1 MQVWEATR
9 GESTGGDAQRT
20 RLREVGTATSGGEAE
35 RLARAD
41 AMFSS
46 VELATLRCTIED
58 EAYSYGGYN
67 RPPDIFN
74 PSTAPRY
81 LTEGPLKALSA
92 GERFGPTW
100 LWVECYL
107 RAHPDLYD
115 ETPVSVQAR
124 QYDRAHAAGP
134 MVSAAVEHLRAGRF
148 EQART
153 LLDQAQLTNPA
164 DASDYVEMRSRIERL
179 AGFVDKLGLSA
190 HERFDGVHGRR
201 AHIVVGEHT
210 FLLEPQ
216 RGQWIVHPAAAD
228 AAPITEALPVREVMP
243 RIRAHLAE
251 HPAPT
256 IPATAENVRTETNLD
271 TPRTDPPEPAALV
284 EDATTPLRI
293 LIEHT
298 AEGTLVRNTD
308 KANLQL
314 RQALHDAKFQWSRP
328 QKFWYQRRATD
339 LAVRTRR
346 VGYLRA
352 SLTRFGLPF
361 TETGA
366 ATTSDTAAL
375 ASGHADTTRP
385 TEHATPVE
393 SSEVQQGSTALASP
407 SAGSDGADPA
417 PTLSEP
423 QAPRA
428 VPVTTDQSP
437 ATQPRTEAAT
447 AVGAAVSGPL
457 NAGFRRSERL
467 PAPDVD
473 VPRSP
478 QRRIEA
484 NLAAIQTLQ
493 VLERDSREPTP
504 AERESLAKWTS
515 WGAVPQIFDKERDEF
530 RVDAESLRNLIGKE
544 GWKQANRTVL
554 NAHYTDPMIVQ
565 AMWSHL
571 QTLGLTTGHVLEPGC
586 GAGAF
591 IGRAPESVRMTG
603 VELDA
608 TTARIAQ
615 ALYPHADIRIESFA
629 ETRFLEGYFDAAIG
643 NVPFSSTRLR
653 DPVHNTGEHALH
665 NHFILKSLALVKPG
679 GVVAVVTSSFT
690 MDSQNPAARREIA
703 AKADFL
709 GAIRLPNGA
718 HRRVAGTDAL
728 TDILILRR
736 RDGEARQLNGPFE
749 LAVKAELPLTRGQ
762 GETETVLVNEYFLN
776 HPEMVL
782 GSLHAGTSM
791 YGGLA
796 VEVLGHGDL
805 EQQLGAALERIVSQA
820 LSEGISHWP
829 RDMAP
834 GERRVAASAPGDPK
848 EFPGHLRASARG
860 FEALSSDHIYEELS
874 VPTTQAE
881 ELRALLGLRDIAV
894 ALLENEAAT
903 AEDSAEIEALR
914 AQLNQ
919 RYDRYAG
926 RFGAINRCTWHPTG
940 RVDDAGEPVMS
951 VRRPPVMRLFRDD
964 PHAPVV
970 LALEDYD
977 TSTDTAVK
985 MAIMR
990 QRVVAPRSPR
1000 LGADTAEDAV
1010 AICLDT
1016 HGHIDLP
1023 VIATLLG
1030 VEDEEA
1036 RVKCRGLIYPDPAED
1051 GRFVPAPEYLSGN
1064 VRVRLERAREAAVT
1078 DPETYGDNVT
1088 ALTAV
1093 IPPDLGPAEI
1103 DARLGAV
1110 WIEAPD
1116 VQAFLNEILN
1126 DDTITVEHTKAGEW
1140 KVTGGRRGV
1149 LSTQEFGTSRVPAP
1163 KLAQA
1168 LLRQSPIRVYDPDE
1182 NGEAR
1187 IPNPTE
1193 TEAANEK
1200 AEQLNE
1206 RFSEWVWE
1214 NPVRA
1219 ARLSEEY
1226 NRRFNNL
1233 VLRNYEADGK
1243 MLSLPGLSRVYT
1255 PRPHQRAA
1263 VARMIAEPNAGLFH
1277 AVGAGKTLEMA
1288 MGVMELK
1295 RLGLVNKP
1303 AIMVPNSML
1312 DQFAREF
1319 LQAYPQARIL
1329 AAGTED
1335 LAGEKRRQFVARAA
1349 TGDWDAI
1356 ILTRGS
1362 FQRLEV
1368 SRETAHWY
1376 FDREI
1381 APRRAYLAE
1390 LMASRAK
1397 RTTIKRIENAIL
1409 KSEEKLKRKLGG
1421 PTDPGITFEQTGI
1434 DYIVV
1439 DELHDF
1445 KNLATDT
1452 QIESAAIA
1460 GSQRAQK
1467 LHMVREYLA
1476 NKHNGRAITGAT
1488 ATPLANSITE
1498 VYVVQRYLRPD
1509 LLEEAGIRNF
1519 DEWAAT
1525 FGKTKTELEMSVD
1538 GNSWNLKTRLV
1549 GFRNVPELQRMFHVA
1564 ADVKLPEDLNLPVPK
1579 LARRADGQRAPEIIS
1594 VPATDTQLEYVRDLG
1609 HRAMLVRSRTVD
1621 PARDNM
1627 LKISSDGRAAAL
1639 DLRLVKSL
1647 GLGARSVSAH
1657 EDRPM
1662 LDVAEGGAIAGYLH
1676 AKSPSP
1682 ATARYVALYSAMSR
1696 HEPDDEVGEDQFG
1709 LKLEAAADWMFDK
1722 WQAAKDQVFLGRDGQ
1737 PHPRRGG
1744 LVVAFCDLG
1753 TPGEDWNAYDEL
1765 KTRLIARGAP
1775 ADLFAY
1781 IHDAKN
1787 DKAKA
1792 ALFTKARNG
1801 SIQFLFGSTSKMG
1814 VGVNIQDRMVAMLHV
1829 DCPWRP
1835 ADIEQRDGRGIRQGN
1850 QNAEIAVARAVTEGT
1865 FDARMWAAQ
1874 SRKAAMVNQFLK
1886 GSLTAREI
1894 DDIGDAALNANEA
1907 LAIASGNP
1915 LVLEK
1920 AEVDIEV
1927 TKLDRLRRAHQ
1938 RSQSMLQIRIRDAD
1952 NAIPALES
1960 EIDAYT
1966 RAIAHRTPTKGD
1978 AFAAKIDG
1986 RYFDHRGEAGDA
1998 LAARL
2003 SKLTQDPR
2011 SVWKVFSDQGVAEIA
2026 GFVLDARTV
2035 PTGREVHV
2043 EVVFSDISSD
2053 LYVTVDKKTLER
2065 GGAGLMIRLEN
2076 AVNGLDKRLD
2086 IATSRLATERS
2097 ERERSAQ
2104 RLGKP
2109 FEHAER
2115 LDGLRER
2122 QKAINQELLGSKD
2135 SQPEAGPTG
2144 ASESPVELERIQSAA
2159 VHDFARVAGRV
2170 DGTAVDNGAGTGSI
2184 PAGRGRG
2191 R

>member
-1 MQVWEATR
+1 MWEAGR
-9 GESTGGDAQRT
+9 GESTGADAQWT
-20 RLREVGTATSGGEAE
+20 RLREVGTATSGAEAE
-35 RLARAD
+35 HLARAD
-41 AMFSS
+41 AQFSQ
-46 VELATLRCTIED
+46 VELAELRCTIED
-58 EAYSYGGYN
+58 EAYAYGGYN
-67 RPPDIFN
+67 RPPEIFN

-81 LTEGPLKALSA
+81 LTEGPLKPLST
-92 GERFGPTW
+92 GDRFGPCW

-115 ETPVSVQAR
+115 ETPVSAQAR
-124 QYDRAHAAGP
+124 QYERARAAAP
-134 MVSAAVEHLRAGRF
+134 MVSTAVEHLRAGRL

-153 LLDQAQLTNPA
+153 LLDQAQLINPA
-164 DASDYVEMRSRIERL
+164 GASDNAEMRSRIDRL
-179 AGFVDKLGLSA
+179 ARFVDKLGLSA
-190 HERFDGVHGRR
+190 HERFAGVHGQR
-201 AHIVVGEHT
+201 AHVVVDGHT
-210 FLLEPQ
+210 FLLEPK
-216 RGQWIVHPAAAD
+216 RGQWIVHPAADAD
-228 AAPITEALPVREVMP
+228 PAPITEALPVGEVMP

-251 HPAPT
+251 HPEPRVP
-256 IPATAENVRTETNLD
+256 PASEVIGTETNLA
-271 TPRTDPPEPAALV
+271 TPRTDQPEV
-284 EDATTPLRI
+284 EDATAPLPI

-298 AEGTLVRNTD
+298 TEGTLVRNTD

-314 RQALHDAKFQWSRP
+314 RRALHDAKFQWSRP

-339 LAVRTRR
+339 FATRTRR

-352 SLTRFGLPF
+352 SLTRLGLHF

-366 ATTSDTAAL
+366 STTTDTAAL
-375 ASGHADTTRP
+375 ATDHTDTTPQREQP
-385 TEHATPVE
+385 PAIE
-393 SSEVQQGSTALASP
+393 SSKDQQDSTTSISPPAASTGP
-407 SAGSDGADPA
+407 VTA
-417 PTLSEP
+417 PEPSEP
-423 QAPRA
+423 QASTA
-428 VPVTTDQSP
+428 APVDTDQSP
-437 ATQPRTEAAT
+437 ATPPRTEVAT
-447 AVGAAVSGPL
+447 VPVTTARVDATGPV
-457 NAGFRRSERL
+457 NAGFLRAERL
-467 PAPDVD
+467 PAPEVEI
-473 VPRSP
+473 PRSP

-484 NLAAIQTLQ
+484 NLAAIRTLQ
-493 VLERDSREPTP
+493 AIEHDNRTPTP
-504 AERESLAKWTS
+504 AERETLAKWTS
-515 WGAVPQIFDKERDEF
+515 WGAAAAIFDTEREEF
-530 RVDAESLRNLIGKE
+530 RDDAETLRTLIGE
-544 GWKQANRTVL
+544 TGWKQAGRTVL
-554 NAHYTDPMIVQ
+554 NAHYTDPMIVR
-565 AMWSHL
+565 AMWDHL
-571 QTLGLTTGHVLEPGC
+571 ETLGFVNGRVLEPGC

-591 IGRAPESVRMTG
+591 IGRAPESARMTG
-603 VELDA
+603 VELDS

-615 ALYPHADIRIESFA
+615 ALYPHADIRVESFA
-629 ETRFLEGYFDAAIG
+629 DTRLPEGHFDVAIG
-643 NVPFSSTRLR
+643 NVPFSSTRLH
-653 DPVHNTGEHALH
+653 DPVHNTGEHSMH
-665 NHFILKSLALVKPG
+665 DHFILKSLALTKPG
-679 GVVAVVTSSFT
+679 GVVAVVTSSST
-690 MDSQNPAARREIA
+690 LDKKNPAARREIA
-703 AKADFL
+703 THADFL
-709 GAIRLPNGA
+709 GAIRLPNGT
-718 HRRVAGTDAL
+718 HRRVAGTEVV

-736 RDGEARQLNGPFE
+736 RDGEARQLGGRFE
-749 LAVKAELPLTRGQ
+749 LATSTEVPLAREAGEAE
-762 GETETVLVNEYFLN
+762 VAVNEYFLN
-776 HPEMVL
+776 NPDMVL
-782 GSLHAGTSM
+782 GELRAGTSI
-791 YGGLA
+791 YGRLA
-796 VEVLGHGDL
+796 VEVHGRGDL
-805 EQQLGAALERIVSQA
+805 EQQLREALDRIAQQA
-820 LSEGISHWP
+820 LSEGITHQP
-829 RDMAP
+829 RELVA
-834 GERRVAASAPGDPK
+834 GERRAAAGAPGDAN
-848 EFPGHLRASARG
+848 EFPGRLRATAQG
-860 FEALSSDHIYEELS
+860 FEGLHVDGTYSELTI
-874 VPTTQAE
+874 PKTQAE
-881 ELRALLGLRDIAV
+881 ELRVLLGLRDTAV
-894 ALLENEAAT
+894 ALLENEAAN
-903 AEDSAEIEALR
+903 AEDSDEIEALR
-914 AQLNQ
+914 ARLNH
-919 RYDRYAG
+919 RYDRYTEK
-926 RFGAINRCTWHPTG
+926 FGPINRCTWHPTG

-951 VRRPPVMRLFRDD
+951 VRRPPVMRVFRDD
-964 PHAPVV
+964 PHAPIV

-977 TSTDTAVK
+977 ATTDTAVK

-990 QRVVAPRSPR
+990 QRVVAPRTPR
-1000 LGADTAEDAV
+1000 TGADTAEDAV

-1016 HGHIDLP
+1016 HGRIDLP
-1023 VIATLLG
+1023 VIAGLLG
-1030 VEDEEA
+1030 VDDDQA
-1036 RVKCRGLIYPDPAED
+1036 RAQCRGLIYPDPAED
-1051 GRFVPAPEYLSGN
+1051 GRYVPAAEYLSGN
-1064 VRVRLERAREAAVT
+1064 VRLKLDQARDAAAEN
-1078 DPETYGDNVT
+1078 PETYSDNVT
-1088 ALTAV
+1088 ALTGV
-1093 IPPDLGPAEI
+1093 IPTDLGPAEI

-1110 WIEAPD
+1110 WIDAPD
-1116 VQAFLNEILN
+1116 VQTFLNEVLN
-1126 DDTITVEHTKAGEW
+1126 DDTITVEHTKVGEW
-1140 KVTGGRRGV
+1140 KVTGGRRGI
-1149 LSTQEFGTSRVPAP
+1149 LATQEFGTARVPAP

-1168 LLRQSPIRVYDPDE
+1168 LLRQAPIRVYDPDE
-1182 NGEAR
+1182 NGEVR

-1219 ARLSEEY
+1219 ARLSAEY
-1226 NRRFNNL
+1226 NQRFNNL
-1233 VLRNYEADGK
+1233 VLRNYETDGK
-1243 MLSLPGLSRVYT
+1243 TLSLPGLSRVYT

-1263 VARMIAEPNAGLFH
+1263 VARMIAEPNVGLFH

-1312 DQFAREF
+1312 DQVAREF
-1319 LQAYPQARIL
+1319 LQAYPQACIL

-1368 SRETAHWY
+1368 SRDTAHWY

-1390 LMASRAK
+1390 LMSSSAK
-1397 RTTIKRIENAIL
+1397 RSVVKRLEDAIL
-1409 KSEEKLKRKLGG
+1409 KAEEKLKKKLGG

-1434 DYIVV
+1434 DYLVV

-1467 LHMVREYLA
+1467 LHMVVEYLRD
-1476 NKHNGRAITGAT
+1476 KHGGRAITGAT

-1498 VYVVQRYLRPD
+1498 AYVVQRYLRPD
-1509 LLEEAGIRNF
+1509 LLEDAGIRNF

-1538 GNSWNLKTRLV
+1538 GNSWSLKTRLV
-1549 GFRNVPELQRMFHVA
+1549 GFRNVIELQNMFHVA
-1564 ADVKLPEDLNLPVPK
+1564 ADVKLPEDLHLPVPK
-1579 LARRADGQRAPEIIS
+1579 LARRADGQRAPEVIS
-1594 VPATDTQLEYVRDLG
+1594 VPATDSQLEYVRELG
-1609 HRAMLVRSRTVD
+1609 ERAQQVKTRAVD
-1621 PARDNM
+1621 PTVDNM
-1627 LKISSDGRAAAL
+1627 LKISANGRAAAL

-1647 GLGARSVSAH
+1647 GLGSGSVSAH

-1662 LDVAEGGAIAGYLH
+1662 LDIAEGGAIARHLH

-1682 ATARYVALYSAMSR
+1682 AT
-1696 HEPDDEVGEDQFG
+1696 PDGEVGEDQFG

-1744 LVVAFCDLG
+1744 LVLAFCDLG

-1765 KTRLIARGAP
+1765 KAKLIARGAP

-1850 QNAEIAVARAVTEGT
+1850 QTAEIAVARAVTEGT

-1886 GSLTAREI
+1886 GSLTVREI

-1938 RSQSMLQIRIRDAD
+1938 RSQSMLRIRIRDAD
-1952 NAIPALES
+1952 DAIPVLEA

-1966 RAIAHRTPTKGD
+1966 RAIAHRKPTKGD
-1978 AFAAKIDG
+1978 AFAAKVSG
-1986 RYFDHRGEAGDA
+1986 RYFDHRGDAGDA

-2011 SVWKVFSDQGVAEIA
+2011 SVWKVFSDHGVAEIA

-2035 PTGREVHV
+2035 STGREVHV
-2043 EVVFSDISSD
+2043 EVVFSEVSTD
-2053 LYVTVDKKTLER
+2053 LYVTVDKKTLEK

-2086 IATSRLATERS
+2086 VATSRLATERS
-2097 ERERSAQ
+2097 ERERSDQ

-2109 FEHAER
+2109 FEHADR
-2115 LDGLRER
+2115 LDELRER
-2122 QKAINQELLGSKD
+2122 QKAINQELLGGKD
-2135 SQPEAGPTG
+2135 SQPDSDPATPRVSTEKPY
-2144 ASESPVELERIQSAA
+2144 LIQSAA
-2159 VHDFARVAGRV
+2159 IQDAAMMVGQMGGA
-2170 DGTAVDNGAGTGSI
+2170 GTAVGSNGTPVRAN
-2184 PAGRGRG
+2184 PGRGR
-2191 R
+2191 

>member
-1 MQVWEATR
+1 MQTWEVGR
-9 GESTGGDAQRT
+9 GESTGGDAQWT
-20 RLREVGTATSGGEAE
+20 RLREVGTATSAAEAL

-41 AMFSS
+41 AMFSP

-58 EAYSYGGYN
+58 EAYAYGGYN
-67 RPPDIFN
+67 RPPEIFN

-100 LWVECYL
+100 LWVECHL
-107 RAHPDLYD
+107 RARPDLYD
-115 ETPVSVQAR
+115 ETPASVQTR
-124 QYDRAHAAGP
+124 QYERKHATGP
-134 MVSAAVEHLRAGRF
+134 MVTTAGEHLRAGRF

-153 LLDQAQLTNPA
+153 LLDQAQLINPA
-164 DASDYVEMRSRIERL
+164 DATDYVEMRTRIERL

-190 HERFDGVHGRR
+190 HERFDGVHGQR
-201 AHIVVGEHT
+201 AHVVVGEHT
-210 FLLEPQ
+210 FLLEPK
-216 RGQWIVHPAAAD
+216 RGQWIVHPAAD
-228 AAPITEALPVREVMP
+228 AAPITEALPVHEVMP

-251 HPAPT
+251 RHVPDHPA
-256 IPATAENVRTETNLD
+256 AAEIVGAETNLAS
-271 TPRTDPPEPAALV
+271 PRTDQPEPAPLD
-284 EDATTPLRI
+284 EDATAPAPI

-298 AEGTLVRNTD
+298 TEGTLVRNTD

-339 LAVRTRR
+339 FAARTRR
-346 VGYLRA
+346 VEYLRA
-352 SLTRFGLPF
+352 ALTKLGLPF

-366 ATTSDTAAL
+366 ATTTDPAAL
-375 ASGHADTTRP
+375 APAHADTTP
-385 TEHATPVE
+385 QTNHATPIE
-393 SSEVQQGSTALASP
+393 YSEVQQDSTVLTSP
-407 SAGSDGADPA
+407 PAAPNVPNPA
-417 PTLSEP
+417 PAPSEP
-423 QAPRA
+423 QAPTA
-428 VPVTTDQSP
+428 APVTTGQSP
-437 ATQPRTEAAT
+437 TTPPRTEVVSTAT
-447 AVGAAVSGPL
+447 ANATDRA
-457 NAGFRRSERL
+457 NAGFRRAERL
-467 PAPDVD
+467 PAPQVE

-478 QRRIEA
+478 KRRTEA
-484 NLAAIQTLQ
+484 NLIAIQTVQ
-493 VLERDSREPTP
+493 ALERDNRAPTP
-504 AERESLAKWTS
+504 AEREALARWTS
-515 WGAVPQIFDKERDEF
+515 WGAVPQIFDDDRDEF
-530 RVDAESLRNLIGKE
+530 RADAEALRNLVGE
-544 GWKQANRTVL
+544 NGWKQANRTVL

-565 AMWSHL
+565 AMWHHL
-571 QTLGLTTGHVLEPGC
+571 GTLGLTTGRVLEPGC

-591 IGRAPESVRMTG
+591 IGRAPETVRMTG
-603 VELDA
+603 IELDS

-615 ALYPHADIRIESFA
+615 ALYPHADIRVESFA
-629 ETRFLEGYFDAAIG
+629 DTRFLEGHFDAAIG
-643 NVPFSSTRLR
+643 NVPFSSTKLR
-653 DPVHNTGEHALH
+653 DPVHNTGEHAMH
-665 NHFILKSLALVKPG
+665 NHFILKSLALTKPG
-679 GVVAVVTSSFT
+679 GVVAMLTSSFT
-690 MDSQNPAARREIA
+690 MDNKNPAARREIA
-703 AKADFL
+703 AHADFL

-718 HRRVAGTDAL
+718 HRRVAGTDVV

-736 RDGEARQLNGPFE
+736 RDGDARQLRGPFE
-749 LAVKAELPLTRGQ
+749 LAVSAELPLAGGH
-762 GETETVLVNEYFLN
+762 GETETVTVNEYFLN
-776 HPEMVL
+776 NPEMVL
-782 GSLHAGTSM
+782 GELRAGTSV

-796 VEVLGHGDL
+796 VEVVARGDL
-805 EQQLGAALERIVSQA
+805 EQQLGAALERVVGNA

-829 RDMAP
+829 REMAA
-834 GERRVAASAPGDPK
+834 GERRVAAAPAGDAA
-848 EFPGHLRASARG
+848 EFPGHLRALDRG
-860 FEALSSDHIYEELS
+860 FEALSSDRIYEPLP
-874 VPTTQAE
+874 VPATRAE
-881 ELRALLGLRDIAV
+881 ELRALLGLRDTAV
-894 ALLENEAAT
+894 SLLESEAAT
-903 AEDSAEIEALR
+903 AEDSDDIEALR
-914 AQLNQ
+914 TQLNQ
-919 RYDRYAG
+919 RYDHYVARYG
-926 RFGAINRCTWHPTG
+926 PINRCSWHPTG

-970 LALEDYD
+970 MALEDYD
-977 TSTDTAVK
+977 TTTDTAVK

-1016 HGHIDLP
+1016 HGRIDLAM
-1023 VIATLLG
+1023 IAGLLG
-1030 VEDEEA
+1030 VEDDQA
-1036 RVKCRGLIYPDPAED
+1036 RVQCRGLIYPDPAED

-1064 VRVRLERAREAAVT
+1064 VRLKLDQAREAAAESP
-1078 DPETYGDNVT
+1078 DTYSDNVT
-1088 ALTAV
+1088 ALIEV

-1126 DDTITVEHTKAGEW
+1126 DDTISVEHTKAGEW
-1140 KVTGGRRGV
+1140 KVSGGRRGV
-1149 LSTQEFGTSRVPAP
+1149 LATQEFGTSRVPAP

-1168 LLRQSPIRVYDPDE
+1168 LLRQAPIRVYDPDE
-1182 NGEAR
+1182 NGESR

-1193 TEAANEK
+1193 TEAANDK

-1233 VLRNYEADGK
+1233 VLRNYEAEGK

-1263 VARMIAEPNAGLFH
+1263 VARMIAEPNVGLFH

-1295 RLGLVNKP
+1295 RLALVNKP

-1381 APRRAYLAE
+1381 EPRRAYLAE
-1390 LMASRAK
+1390 LMSSGAK
-1397 RTTIKRIENAIL
+1397 RSVIKRIEDAIL

-1476 NKHNGRAITGAT
+1476 DKYNGRAITGAT

-1498 VYVVQRYLRPD
+1498 AYVVQRYLRPD

-1564 ADVKLPEDLNLPVPK
+1564 ADVKLPTDLNLPVPK
-1579 LARRADGQRAPEIIS
+1579 LARRSDGQRAPEIIS
-1594 VPATDTQLEYVRDLG
+1594 VPATDTQLEYVRELG
-1609 HRAMLVRSRTVD
+1609 HRAMLVRSRAVD
-1621 PARDNM
+1621 PRRDNM

-1639 DLRLVKSL
+1639 DLRLVKAL
-1647 GLGARSVSAH
+1647 GLGSTTTDYEAERH
-1657 EDRPM
+1657 RRDRPV
-1662 LDVAEGGAIAGYLH
+1662 LDGMEGVA
-1676 AKSPSP
+1676 
-1682 ATARYVALYSAMSR
+1682 VASV
-1696 HEPDDEVGEDQFG
+1696 EVGPDSIGEDQFG
-1709 LKLEAAADWMFDK
+1709 LKLEAAADWMFER
-1722 WQAAKDQVFLGRDGQ
+1722 WQAAKDQVYLGRDGQ
-1737 PHPRRGG
+1737 PHSRRGG
-1744 LVVAFCDLG
+1744 LVIAFCDLG

-1765 KTRLIARGAP
+1765 KTKLIARGAP
-1775 ADLFAY
+1775 PELFAY

-1787 DKAKA
+1787 DKGKA

-1801 SIQFLFGSTSKMG
+1801 SVQFLFGSTSKMG

-1850 QNAEIAVARAVTEGT
+1850 QNEEIAVGRVVTEGT

-1874 SRKAAMVNQFLK
+1874 SRKAAMVNQFMK

-1907 LAIASGNP
+1907 LAIASDNP

-1920 AEVDIEV
+1920 AEIDIEV
-1927 TKLDRLRRAHQ
+1927 TKLERLRRAHQ
-1938 RSQSMLQIRIRDAD
+1938 RSQSMLHIRIRDAD
-1952 NAIPALES
+1952 NAIPGLEA

-1966 RAIAHRTPTKGD
+1966 QAIAHRTPTKGD
-1978 AFAAKIDG
+1978 AFAAKVNG
-1986 RYFDHRGEAGDA
+1986 RFFDHRGDAGDA

-2003 SKLTQDPR
+2003 SKLIQDPR
-2011 SVWKVFSDQGVAEIA
+2011 AVWKEFSDQGVAEIA
-2026 GFVLDARTV
+2026 GFTLDARNV
-2035 PTGREVHV
+2035 PTGRDAHV
-2043 EVVFSDISSD
+2043 AVVFSDISAD
-2053 LYVTVDKKTLER
+2053 LYVTFDGKTLEK
-2065 GGAGLMIRLEN
+2065 GGAGLMLRLEN

-2086 IATSRLATERS
+2086 VATGRLATERT
-2097 ERERSAQ
+2097 ERERSEQ
-2104 RLGKP
+2104 RLGRP
-2109 FEHAER
+2109 FEHTDR
-2115 LDGLRER
+2115 LDALQKRQRE
-2122 QKAINQELLGSKD
+2122 INQELLGGKEP
-2135 SQPEAGPTG
+2135 QPEAAPTG
-2144 ASESPVELERIQSAA
+2144 VQIPADEAEFIQSAA
-2159 VHDFARVAGRV
+2159 MHDAAGMV
-2170 DGTAVDNGAGTGSI
+2170 GQFGGAAIVNGAGGISI
-2184 PAGRGRG
+2184 LTNRGRG
-2191 R
+2191 L

>member
-1 MQVWEATR
+1 MQTWEAHR
-9 GESTGGDAQRT
+9 HESNDGAAQWIRT
-20 RLREVGTATSGGEAE
+20 RHVGTATSTDEAE

-41 AMFSS
+41 AMFTPI
-46 VELATLRCTIED
+46 ELATMRCTLED
-58 EAYSYGGYN
+58 EAYAYGGYN
-67 RPPDIFN
+67 RPQEIFN
-74 PSTAPRY
+74 PGTAPRY
-81 LTEGPLKALSA
+81 LTEGPLKPLST
-92 GERFGPTW
+92 GDRFGPTW

-107 RAHPDLYD
+107 RTYPDLYD
-115 ETPVSVQAR
+115 ETPASVQAR
-124 QYDRAHAAGP
+124 QQERTDTTAP
-134 MVSAAVEHLRAGRF
+134 MVSTAAEHLRAGRF
-148 EQART
+148 AQAHA
-153 LLDQAQLTNPA
+153 LLDQAQLINPFDGSTYA
-164 DASDYVEMRSRIERL
+164 GMHSRIDRL
-179 AGFVDKLGLSA
+179 AGIVDELGLSEPQ
-190 HERFDGVHGRR
+190 ERFGGVVGRR
-201 AHIVVGEHT
+201 AQVTVGERT
-210 FLLEPQ
+210 FFLEPK
-216 RGQWIVHPAAAD
+216 RGSAGWVVRPD
-228 AAPITEALPVREVMP
+228 TDEESEPIAEPLPTREVMP
-243 RIRAHLAE
+243 RIRAYLAE
-251 HPAPT
+251 RSTPQAPVSSERGAEASLVAPQGDQRGPAPQ
-256 IPATAENVRTETNLD
+256 AQD
-271 TPRTDPPEPAALV
+271 PAA
-284 EDATTPLRI
+284 PLPIR
-293 LIEHT
+293 IEHT
-298 AEGTLVRNTD
+298 ADGTLVHDTD
-308 KANLQL
+308 KENLQL

-339 LAVRTRR
+339 FAVRTRR

-352 SLTRFGLPF
+352 SLTRLGLPF

-366 ATTSDTAAL
+366 DTAP
-375 ASGHADTTRP
+375 AS
-385 TEHATPVE
+385 ATPSVGPVE
-393 SSEVQQGSTALASP
+393 ATPQTEQPLALGESAEVQQDSTP
-407 SAGSDGADPA
+407 PA
-417 PTLSEP
+417 PTTEAVLHEP
-423 QAPRA
+423 GTGSTSAMVEPE
-428 VPVTTDQSP
+428 VPAAKSP
-437 ATQPRTEAAT
+437 APAQPEVAT
-447 AVGAAVSGPL
+447 APVAVARASAPTPAS
-457 NAGFRRSERL
+457 AGFRRAERL
-467 PAPDVD
+467 PAPQVE
-473 VPRSP
+473 VPRTA

-484 NLAAIQTLQ
+484 NLAAIQTMQL
-493 VLERDSREPTP
+493 LERDNRAPTP
-504 AERESLAKWTS
+504 AERETLAKWTS
-515 WGAVPQIFDKERDEF
+515 WGAAAQIFDDEREEF
-530 RVDAESLRNLIGKE
+530 RADAESLRNLIGE
-544 GWKQANRTVL
+544 DGWKQANRTVL

-565 AMWSHL
+565 AMWGV
-571 QTLGLTTGHVLEPGC
+571 LGSLGFIEGRVLEPGC

-591 IGRAPESVRMTG
+591 IGHAPELARVTG
-603 VELDA
+603 VELDS

-615 ALYPHADIRIESFA
+615 ALYPHADIRVESFA
-629 ETRFLEGYFDAAIG
+629 DTRLAEGHFDAAIG
-643 NVPFSSTRLR
+643 NVPFSSARLH
-653 DPVHNTGEHALH
+653 DPVHNTGEHTMH
-665 NHFILKSLALVKPG
+665 NHFILKSLALTKPG

-690 MDSQNPAARREIA
+690 MDNKNPAARREIA
-703 AKADFL
+703 AHADFL
-709 GAIRLPNGA
+709 GAVRLPNGT
-718 HRRVAGTDAL
+718 HRKVAGTDVL

-736 RDGEARQLNGPFE
+736 RDGEPRQIGGPFE
-749 LAVKAELPLTRGQ
+749 LATSTELPLARET
-762 GETETVLVNEYFLN
+762 GEAAVLVNEYFLN
-776 HPEMVL
+776 NPQMVL
-782 GSLHAGTSM
+782 GELRAGTSI

-796 VEVLGHGDL
+796 VEVLGRGDL
-805 EQQLGAALERIVSQA
+805 AQQLHDTLYRIVEQA
-820 LSEGISHWP
+820 RSEGLAHRP
-829 RDMAP
+829 RALAA
-834 GERRVAASAPGDPK
+834 GERRAAAGAPGDAN
-848 EFPGHLRASARG
+848 EFPGHLRATASG
-860 FEALSSDHIYEELS
+860 FEALHNDGAYSSLT
-874 VPTTQAE
+874 VPATQAE
-881 ELRALLGLRDIAV
+881 ELRALLGLRDTAV
-894 ALLENEAAT
+894 SLLENEAAN
-903 AEDSAEIEALR
+903 AEDSDEIEALR

-919 RYDRYAG
+919 RYDRYTA
-926 RFGAINRCTWHPTG
+926 RFGAINRCSWHPTG

-977 TSTDTAVK
+977 TTTDTAVK

-1023 VIATLLG
+1023 VIASLLG
-1030 VEDEEA
+1030 VDDDEA
-1036 RVKCRGLIYPDPAED
+1036 RIQCRGLIYPDPAED
-1051 GRFVPAPEYLSGN
+1051 GRFLPAPEYLSGN
-1064 VRVRLERAREAAVT
+1064 VRLKLDRAREAAAS
-1078 DPETYGDNVT
+1078 DPETYSDNVT
-1088 ALTAV
+1088 ALTGV

-1140 KVTGGRRGV
+1140 KVTGGRRGI

-1168 LLRQSPIRVYDPDE
+1168 LLRQAPIRVYDPDE

-1193 TEAANEK
+1193 TEAANDK

-1243 MLSLPGLSRVYT
+1243 MLSLPGLSRVFT

-1263 VARMIAEPNAGLFH
+1263 VARMIAEPNVGLFH

-1381 APRRAYLAE
+1381 EPRREYLSE
-1390 LMASRAK
+1390 LMASGAK
-1397 RTTIKRIENAIL
+1397 RTTVKRIEDAIL
-1409 KSEEKLKRKLGG
+1409 KSEEKLKKKLGG

-1476 NKHNGRAITGAT
+1476 DKYNGRAITGAT

-1498 VYVVQRYLRPD
+1498 AYVVQRYLRPD

-1579 LARRADGQRAPEIIS
+1579 LARRADGQRAPEVLS

-1609 HRAMLVRSRTVD
+1609 HRAMLVRSRAVD
-1621 PARDNM
+1621 PTRDNM

-1647 GLGARSVSAH
+1647 GLGSAATDYEADPH
-1657 EDRPM
+1657 RRDNPV
-1662 LDVAEGGAIAGYLH
+1662 LDGMEGVA
-1676 AKSPSP
+1676 
-1682 ATARYVALYSAMSR
+1682 VASL
-1696 HEPDDEVGEDQFG
+1696 EVDPDQIGEDQFG
-1709 LKLEAAADWMFDK
+1709 LKLEAAADWMFQK
-1722 WQAAKDQVFLGRDGQ
+1722 WHAAKDQVYLGKDGQ

-1744 LVVAFCDLG
+1744 LVLAFCDLG

-1765 KTRLIARGAP
+1765 KTKLIARGAP
-1775 ADLFAY
+1775 ADVFAY

-1787 DKAKA
+1787 DKGKA
-1792 ALFTKARNG
+1792 ALFNKARNG
-1801 SIQFLFGSTSKMG
+1801 TVQFLFGSTSKMG

-1850 QNAEIAVARAVTEGT
+1850 QNEEIAVGRVVTEGT

-1874 SRKAAMVNQFLK
+1874 ARKAAMVNQFMK

-1920 AEVDIEV
+1920 AEIDIEV
-1927 TKLDRLRRAHQ
+1927 TKLERLRRAHQ
-1938 RSQSMLQIRIRDAD
+1938 RSQSMLQIRIRDAND
-1952 NAIPALES
+1952 AIPKLEV
-1960 EIDAYT
+1960 EIDAYN
-1966 RAIAHRTPTKGD
+1966 RAIEHRKPTKGD
-1978 AFAAKIDG
+1978 AFAAKVSG
-1986 RYFDHRGEAGDA
+1986 RYLDNRGDAGDV

-2003 SKLTQDPR
+2003 LKLIEDPR
-2011 SVWKVFSDQGVAEIA
+2011 AVWKEFEDHRVAEIA
-2026 GFVLDARTV
+2026 GFSLDARNV
-2035 PTGREVHV
+2035 PTGREALVS
-2043 EVVFSDISSD
+2043 VVFSDVSTD
-2053 LYVTVDKKTLER
+2053 LYVTFDRKTLEK
-2065 GGAGLMIRLEN
+2065 GGMGVMLRLEN
-2076 AVNGLDKRLD
+2076 AINGLDKRLE
-2086 IATSRLATERS
+2086 IALGRLDTERT
-2097 ERERSAQ
+2097 ERERSEQ

-2109 FEHAER
+2109 FEHTER
-2115 LDGLRER
+2115 LEVLRGR
-2122 QKAINQELLGSKD
+2122 QKEINQELLGSKETPPENAPTG
-2135 SQPEAGPTG
+2135 PEAPTDE
-2144 ASESPVELERIQSAA
+2144 AEFIRSAA
-2159 VHDFARVAGRV
+2159 MHDAMAMVHQMGGA
-2170 DGTAVDNGAGTGSI
+2170 AVVNGPSGISI
-2184 PAGRGRG
+2184 VRKPGRGL
-2191 R
+2191 

>member
-1 MQVWEATR
+1 
-9 GESTGGDAQRT
+9 
-20 RLREVGTATSGGEAE
+20 
-35 RLARAD
+35 
-41 AMFSS
+41 MFSP

-58 EAYSYGGYN
+58 EAYTYGGYN
-67 RPPDIFN
+67 RPPEIFN

-115 ETPVSVQAR
+115 ETPASVQAR
-124 QYDRAHAAGP
+124 QYERAHATGP
-134 MVSAAVEHLRAGRF
+134 MVNAAGEHLRAGRF

-153 LLDQAQLTNPA
+153 LLDQAQLVNPA
-164 DASDYVEMRSRIERL
+164 DATDYVEMRSRIERL

-190 HERFDGVHGRR
+190 HERFDGVHGQR
-201 AHIVVGEHT
+201 ARVVVGEQT
-210 FLLEPQ
+210 FLLEPR
-216 RGQWIVHPAAAD
+216 RGQWIVHPGADAD
-228 AAPITEALPVREVMP
+228 AASITEALPVREVMP

-251 HPAPT
+251 RPEPGASAAVE
-256 IPATAENVRTETNLD
+256 IVGTETHLA

-284 EDATTPLRI
+284 EDATTPLPI

-339 LAVRTRR
+339 FAVRTRR

-352 SLTRFGLPF
+352 SLTRLGLPF

-366 ATTSDTAAL
+366 ATTSGTAAL
-375 ASGHADTTRP
+375 ASAHADTTP
-385 TEHATPVE
+385 QTEHAIPIE
-393 SSEVQQGSTALASP
+393 SSEAQQDSTALASP
-407 SAGSDGADPA
+407 PAASNGPNPA
-417 PTLSEP
+417 PTPSES
-423 QAPRA
+423 QAPTA
-428 VPVTTDQSP
+428 VPVNTDQPP
-437 ATQPRTEAAT
+437 ATPSRTEAAT
-447 AVGAAVSGPL
+447 APVTTERANATGPV
-457 NAGFRRSERL
+457 NAGFRRAEWL
-467 PAPDVD
+467 PAPEVEI
-473 VPRSP
+473 PRSP

-484 NLAAIQTLQ
+484 NLAAIQTIQ
-493 VLERDSREPTP
+493 VLERDNRTPTP
-504 AERESLAKWTS
+504 AERETLAKWTS
-515 WGAVPQIFDKERDEF
+515 WGAAAAIFDAEREEF
-530 RVDAESLRNLIGKE
+530 RVDAESLRTLIGE
-544 GWKQANRTVL
+544 TGWKQANRTVL
-554 NAHYTDPMIVQ
+554 NAHYTDPMIVR
-565 AMWSHL
+565 AMWDHL
-571 QTLGLTTGHVLEPGC
+571 QSLGFVDGRVLEPGC

-591 IGRAPESVRMTG
+591 IGRAPESARVTG
-603 VELDA
+603 VELDS

-615 ALYPHADIRIESFA
+615 ALYPHADIRVESFA
-629 ETRFLEGYFDAAIG
+629 DTRLPEGHFDAAIG
-643 NVPFSSTRLR
+643 NVPFSSTRLH
-653 DPVHNTGEHALH
+653 DPVHNTGEHSMH
-665 NHFILKSLALVKPG
+665 DHFILKSLALTKPG

-690 MDSQNPAARREIA
+690 LDKKNPSARREIA
-703 AKADFL
+703 AHADFL
-709 GAIRLPNGA
+709 GAVRLPNGT
-718 HRRVAGTDAL
+718 HRRVAGTDVV

-736 RDGEARQLNGPFE
+736 RDGAARRLGGPYE
-749 LAVKAELPLTRGQ
+749 LATSTEVPLAKDAGEAE
-762 GETETVLVNEYFLN
+762 VVVNEYFLN
-776 HPEMVL
+776 NPDMVL
-782 GSLHAGTSM
+782 GELRAGTSI

-796 VEVLGHGDL
+796 VVVHGRGDL
-805 EQQLGAALERIVSQA
+805 EQQLREALDRIARQA
-820 LSEGISHWP
+820 LDEGIAHQP
-829 RDMAP
+829 RELVA
-834 GERRVAASAPGDPK
+834 GERRAAASAPGDAN
-848 EFPGHLRASARG
+848 EFPGHLRATTQG
-860 FEALSSDHIYEELS
+860 FEALHVDGTYSELTI
-874 VPTTQAE
+874 PKTQAE
-881 ELRALLGLRDIAV
+881 ELRALLGLRDTAV
-894 ALLENEAAT
+894 ALLENEAAN
-903 AEDSAEIEALR
+903 AEDSDEIEALR
-914 AQLNQ
+914 TRLNR
-919 RYDRYAG
+919 RYDHYTE
-926 RFGAINRCTWHPTG
+926 RFGPINRCTWHPTG

-951 VRRPPVMRLFRDD
+951 VRRPPVMRVFRDD
-964 PHAPVV
+964 PHAPIV

-977 TSTDTAVK
+977 ATTDAAVK

-990 QRVVAPRSPR
+990 QRVVAPRTPR
-1000 LGADTAEDAV
+1000 TGADTAEDAV

-1016 HGHIDLP
+1016 HGRIDLP
-1023 VIATLLG
+1023 VIAGLLG
-1030 VEDEEA
+1030 SDDA
-1036 RVKCRGLIYPDPAED
+1036 QALAQCRGLIYPDPADD
-1051 GRFVPAPEYLSGN
+1051 GRFVPAAEYLSGN
-1064 VRVRLERAREAAVT
+1064 VRLKLDQARDAAAT
-1078 DPETYGDNVT
+1078 NPETYSDNVT
-1088 ALTAV
+1088 ALTGV
-1093 IPPDLGPAEI
+1093 IPVDLGPAEI

-1110 WIEAPD
+1110 WIDAPD
-1116 VQAFLNEILN
+1116 VQAFLNEVLN

-1149 LSTQEFGTSRVPAP
+1149 LATQEFGTARVPAP

-1168 LLRQSPIRVYDPDE
+1168 LLRQAPVRVFDPDE

-1233 VLRNYEADGK
+1233 VLRNYETDGK

-1263 VARMIAEPNAGLFH
+1263 VARMIAEPNVGLFH

-1368 SRETAHWY
+1368 ARDTAHWY

-1381 APRRAYLAE
+1381 QPRREYLAE
-1390 LMASRAK
+1390 LMAGGAK
-1397 RTTIKRIENAIL
+1397 RTTVKRIEDAIL
-1409 KSEEKLKRKLGG
+1409 KSEEKLKKKVGG

-1434 DYIVV
+1434 DYLVV

-1467 LHMVREYLA
+1467 LHMVVEYLRD
-1476 NKHNGRAITGAT
+1476 KHGGRAITGAT

-1498 VYVVQRYLRPD
+1498 AYVVQRYLRPD
-1509 LLEEAGIRNF
+1509 LLEDAGIRNF

-1525 FGKTKTELEMSVD
+1525 FGRTRTELEMSVD
-1538 GNSWNLKTRLV
+1538 GNSWSLKTRLV
-1549 GFRNVPELQRMFHVA
+1549 GFRNVVELQRMFHVA
-1564 ADVKLPEDLNLPVPK
+1564 ADVKLPEDLKLPVPK
-1579 LARRADGQRAPEIIS
+1579 LARRADGERAPEVIS
-1594 VPATDTQLEYVRDLG
+1594 VPATDTQLEYVRELG
-1609 HRAMLVRSRTVD
+1609 ERAQKVKSRAVD
-1621 PARDNM
+1621 PTTDNM

-1639 DLRLVKSL
+1639 DLRLVRSL
-1647 GLGARSVSAH
+1647 GLGSRSVSAH

-1662 LDVAEGGAIAGYLH
+1662 LDIAAGGSIARHLH

-1696 HEPDDEVGEDQFG
+1696 DQPDEEVGEDQFG

-1744 LVVAFCDLG
+1744 LVLAFCDLG

-1765 KTRLIARGAP
+1765 KTKLIVRGAP
-1775 ADLFAY
+1775 AELFAY

-1787 DKAKA
+1787 DKGKA

-1927 TKLDRLRRAHQ
+1927 TKLERLRRAHQ
-1938 RSQSMLQIRIRDAD
+1938 RSQSMLHIRMRDAD
-1952 NAIPALES
+1952 NAIPSLEA

-1966 RAIAHRTPTKGD
+1966 HAIAHRTPTKGD
-1978 AFAAKIDG
+1978 AFAAKVNG
-1986 RYFDHRGEAGDA
+1986 RFFDHRGEAGDA

-2011 SVWKVFSDQGVAEIA
+2011 SVWKEFSDQGVAEIA
-2026 GFVLDARTV
+2026 GFTLDARNV
-2035 PTGREVHV
+2035 PTGRDAHV
-2043 EVVFSDISSD
+2043 AVVFSDVSAD
-2053 LYVTVDKKTLER
+2053 LYVTFDGKTLEK
-2065 GGAGLMIRLEN
+2065 GGAGVMLRLEN

-2086 IATSRLATERS
+2086 IATSRLATERT
-2097 ERERSAQ
+2097 ERERSEQ

-2109 FEHAER
+2109 FEHSER
-2115 LDGLRER
+2115 LDALRER
-2122 QKAINQELLGSKD
+2122 QKAINQELLRGD
-2135 SQPEAGPTG
+2135 EVQPEAPSSGPKVSTDE
-2144 ASESPVELERIQSAA
+2144 AEFIQSAA
-2159 VHDFARVAGRV
+2159 KNEAAAMVHQFGGA
-2170 DGTAVDNGAGTGSI
+2170 AVVNGANGISI
-2184 PAGRGRG
+2184 LTNQGRPR
-2191 R
+2191 

>member
-1 MQVWEATR
+1 M
-9 GESTGGDAQRT
+9 
-20 RLREVGTATSGGEAE
+20 
-35 RLARAD
+35 ARAD
-41 AMFSS
+41 AMFTP
-46 VELATLRCTIED
+46 VELATLRCKVED

-67 RPPDIFN
+67 RPLEIFN
-74 PSTAPRY
+74 PGTAPRY
-81 LTEGPLKALSA
+81 LTEGPLKSLSV

-100 LWVECYL
+100 LLVESYL

-115 ETPVSVQAR
+115 ETPSSVEAR
-124 QYDRAHAAGP
+124 QAHR
-134 MVSAAVEHLRAGRF
+134 SAAAKSLTTEAAEHFRAGRL
-148 EQART
+148 ARARE
-153 LLDQAQLTNPA
+153 LVDQAELANPYETGTY
-164 DASDYVEMRSRIERL
+164 DGIRSRIDRL
-179 AGFVDKLGLSA
+179 AGIVDELGLSRPQ
-190 HERFDGVHGRR
+190 ERFDGLPGGKQAQVS
-201 AHIVVGEHT
+201 VGDHS
-210 FLLEPQ
+210 FSLEP
-216 RGQWIVHPAAAD
+216 RGGGRWVVYPKTGGAEDQSTLAEPM
-228 AAPITEALPVREVMP
+228 PTSEVMP
-243 RIRAHLAE
+243 RIRAYLASL
-251 HPAPT
+251 PDPQNPT
-256 IPATAENVRTETNLD
+256 
-271 TPRTDPPEPAALV
+271 PAAHAPSA
-284 EDATTPLRI
+284 ATTAAAQRDPGNPTTPGDAPAEPLPI
-293 LIEHT
+293 VIEHT
-298 AEGTLVRNTD
+298 AEDTLVRNTD
-308 KANLQL
+308 KNNLQL
-314 RQALHDAKFQWSRP
+314 RQALHDAKFNWSRP
-328 QKFWYQRRATD
+328 QRFWYQRRATD
-339 LAVRTRR
+339 FAVRTRR

-352 SLTRFGLPF
+352 SLTRLGLPF
-361 TETGA
+361 TETNPA
-366 ATTSDTAAL
+366 REESTTLTAAGVAEAAAPESAHEQQTTAETQHDSTAESAAAAEVSPT
-375 ASGHADTTRP
+375 ASGTPTPPLSSPDVTGNTTTATPTSQTESPADRPAGTAEVRVPERP
-385 TEHATPVE
+385 T
-393 SSEVQQGSTALASP
+393 
-407 SAGSDGADPA
+407 A
-417 PTLSEP
+417 P
-423 QAPRA
+423 Q
-428 VPVTTDQSP
+428 
-437 ATQPRTEAAT
+437 
-447 AVGAAVSGPL
+447 
-457 NAGFRRSERL
+457 
-467 PAPDVD
+467 VD
-473 VPRSP
+473 VPRST

-484 NLAAIQTLQ
+484 NLAAARTLQ
-493 VLERDSREPTP
+493 LVEAESRPPTA
-504 AERESLAKWTS
+504 AEREVLAKWTS
-515 WGAVPQIFDKERDEF
+515 WGAAPQIFDAEREEF
-530 RVDAESLRNLIGKE
+530 RSDAESLRALIGEE

-554 NAHYTDPMIVQ
+554 NAHYTDPMIVR
-565 AMWSHL
+565 AMWDHL
-571 QTLGLTTGHVLEPGC
+571 RALGFTGGQVLEPGC

-591 IGRAPESVRMTG
+591 IGHAPEAASMTG
-603 VELDA
+603 IELDS

-615 ALYPHADIRIESFA
+615 VLYPHASIRVESFA
-629 ETRFLEGYFDAAIG
+629 DTRLPEGHFDAAIG
-643 NVPFSSTRLR
+643 NVPFSSARLH
-653 DPVHNTGEHALH
+653 DPVHNAGEHTMH
-665 NHFILKSLALVKPG
+665 NHFILKSLALTKPG

-690 MDSQNPAARREIA
+690 MDNKNPAARREIA
-703 AKADFL
+703 AQADFL
-709 GAIRLPNGA
+709 GAIRLPNGT
-718 HRRVAGTDAL
+718 HRRVAGTDVL

-736 RDGEARQLNGPFE
+736 RDGEARRLGGPFE
-749 LAVKAELPLTRGQ
+749 LAVTAELPLTRGQ
-762 GETETVLVNEYFLN
+762 GETESVLVNEYFLN
-776 HPEMVL
+776 NPEMVL
-782 GSLHAGTSM
+782 GELRAGTSV
-791 YGGLA
+791 YGGLS
-796 VEVLGHGDL
+796 VEVLDRGDL
-805 EQQLGAALERIVSQA
+805 EQHLRAALARIAERA
-820 LSEGISHWP
+820 LSEGIAHQP
-829 RDMAP
+829 RELAS
-834 GERRVAASAPGDPK
+834 GERRAAAAAPGDPN
-848 EFPGHLRASARG
+848 EFPGHLRTTASG
-860 FEALSSDHIYEELS
+860 FEVLHTDGTYSELK
-874 VPTTQAE
+874 VPSTQAD
-881 ELRALLGLRDIAV
+881 ELRALLDLRDTAV
-894 ALLENEAAT
+894 ALLENEAAS
-903 AEDSAEIEALR
+903 AEDSDEIEALR
-914 AQLNQ
+914 TRLNQ
-919 RYDRYAG
+919 RYDRYVE
-926 RFGAINRCTWHPTG
+926 RYGAINRCSWHPTG

-951 VRRPPVMRLFRDD
+951 VRRPPVMRVFRDD

-977 TSTDTAVK
+977 ATTDSAVK

-1016 HGHIDLP
+1016 HGKIDLP
-1023 VIATLLG
+1023 VIAGLLG
-1030 VEDEEA
+1030 VDDDEA
-1036 RVKCRGLIYPDPAED
+1036 RVQCRGLIYPDPAD
-1051 GRFVPAPEYLSGN
+1051 NGRYVPAAEYLSGN
-1064 VRVRLERAREAAVT
+1064 VRVKLDQAREAAAAN
-1078 DPETYGDNVT
+1078 PETYSDNVT

-1140 KVTGGRRGV
+1140 KVTGGRRGI

-1168 LLRQSPIRVYDPDE
+1168 LLRQAPIRVYDPDE
-1182 NGEAR
+1182 SGEAR

-1243 MLSLPGLSRVYT
+1243 MLTLPGLSKVYT

-1263 VARMIAEPNAGLFH
+1263 VARMIAEPNVGLFH

-1381 APRRAYLAE
+1381 EPRRQYLAE
-1390 LMASRAK
+1390 LMSGSAK
-1397 RTTIKRIENAIL
+1397 RSVVKRIEDAIL
-1409 KSEEKLKRKLGG
+1409 KSEEKLKKKLGG

-1467 LHMVREYLA
+1467 LHMVVEYLRD
-1476 NKHNGRAITGAT
+1476 KHNGRAITGAT

-1498 VYVVQRYLRPD
+1498 AYVVQRYLRPD
-1509 LLEEAGIRNF
+1509 LLEGAGIRNF

-1579 LARRADGQRAPEIIS
+1579 LARRADGQRAPEVIS
-1594 VPATDTQLEYVRDLG
+1594 VPATETQLEYVRELG
-1609 HRAMLVRSRTVD
+1609 HRAQMVKSRAVD
-1621 PARDNM
+1621 PTRDNM

-1647 GLGARSVSAH
+1647 GLTPGTAEEQGS
-1657 EDRPM
+1657 PT
-1662 LDVAEGGAIAGYLH
+1662 LTTAEGAAIAGYLH
-1676 AKSPSP
+1676 SKSPSP
-1682 ATARYVALYSAMSR
+1682 STARYVALFAQRGR
-1696 HEPDDEVGEDQFG
+1696 HESQRQESQEIGEEEFG
-1709 LKLEAAADWMFDK
+1709 LKLEAAADWMFEK
-1722 WQAAKDQVFLGRDGQ
+1722 WQAAKDQVYLGRDGQ

-1765 KTRLIARGAP
+1765 KAKLIARGAP
-1775 ADLFAY
+1775 PELFAY

-1787 DKAKA
+1787 DKGKA

-1850 QNAEIAVARAVTEGT
+1850 QNEEIAVGRVVTEGT

-1874 SRKAAMVNQFLK
+1874 ARKAAMVNQFMK
-1886 GSLTAREI
+1886 GSLTVREI

-1920 AEVDIEV
+1920 AEIDIEV
-1927 TKLDRLRRAHQ
+1927 TKLERLRRAHQ
-1938 RSQSMLQIRIRDAD
+1938 RSQSMLQIRIRDAND
-1952 NAIPALES
+1952 AIPKLEA

-1966 RAIAHRTPTKGD
+1966 RAIEHRRPTKGD
-1978 AFAAKIDG
+1978 AFAAKVSG
-1986 RYFDHRGEAGDA
+1986 RFYDHRGDAGDA

-2003 SKLTQDPR
+2003 LKLIEDPR
-2011 SVWKVFSDQGVAEIA
+2011 AVWKEFEDHGVAEIA
-2026 GFVLDARTV
+2026 GFTLDARNV
-2035 PTGREVHV
+2035 PTGRAALVS
-2043 EVVFSDISSD
+2043 VVFSDIGD
-2053 LYVTVDKKTLER
+2053 DVYVTLDKATLQK
-2065 GGAGLMIRLEN
+2065 GGTAVMLRLEN
-2076 AVNGLDKRLD
+2076 AVNGLDKRLEV
-2086 IATSRLATERS
+2086 ATGRLETERT
-2097 ERERSAQ
+2097 ERERSEL

-2109 FEHAER
+2109 FEHSER
-2115 LDGLRER
+2115 LDALRER
-2122 QKAINQELLGSKD
+2122 QKEINKELLGSKETETENASTD
-2135 SQPEAGPTG
+2135 PAAAPGEA
-2144 ASESPVELERIQSAA
+2144 ESIRSAA
-2159 VHDFARVAGRV
+2159 MHDAAAMVHQMGGAAVVSGANGITIISDRGGRAR
-2170 DGTAVDNGAGTGSI
+2170 
-2184 PAGRGRG
+2184 
-2191 R
+2191 

>member
-1 MQVWEATR
+1 MQTWEVGR
-9 GESTGGDAQRT
+9 GESTGGDAQWT
-20 RLREVGTATSGGEAE
+20 RLREVGTATSGAEAE

-41 AMFSS
+41 AMFSP

-58 EAYSYGGYN
+58 EAYAYGGYN
-67 RPPDIFN
+67 RPPEIFN

-107 RAHPDLYD
+107 RARPDLYD
-115 ETPVSVQAR
+115 ETPASVQTR
-124 QYDRAHAAGP
+124 QYERAHATGP
-134 MVSAAVEHLRAGRF
+134 MVNAAGEHLRAGRF

-153 LLDQAQLTNPA
+153 LLDQAQLINPA
-164 DASDYVEMRSRIERL
+164 DATDYVEMRSRIERL

-190 HERFDGVHGRR
+190 HERFDGVHGQR
-201 AHIVVGEHT
+201 AHVVVGEHT
-210 FLLEPQ
+210 FLLEPK
-216 RGQWIVHPAAAD
+216 RGQWIVHPAADAD

-251 HPAPT
+251 RPVPDNPA
-256 IPATAENVRTETNLD
+256 AAEIVGTETNLAS
-271 TPRTDPPEPAALV
+271 PRTDQPEPAALAK
-284 EDATTPLRI
+284 DATAPLPI

-298 AEGTLVRNTD
+298 TEGTLVRNTD

-339 LAVRTRR
+339 FAVRTRR

-352 SLTRFGLPF
+352 SLTKLGLPF

-366 ATTSDTAAL
+366 ATTTDPAAL
-375 ASGHADTTRP
+375 APVHADTTP
-385 TEHATPVE
+385 QTDHATPIE
-393 SSEVQQGSTALASP
+393 YCEIQQDSTALPSPPAASNGP
-407 SAGSDGADPA
+407 NPA
-417 PTLSEP
+417 PAPAPAPSES
-423 QAPRA
+423 QAPTA

-437 ATQPRTEAAT
+437 ATPPRTEPVTTAT
-447 AVGAAVSGPL
+447 PNATGPV
-457 NAGFRRSERL
+457 NVGFRRSERL
-467 PAPDVD
+467 PAPEVEI
-473 VPRSP
+473 PRSP

-493 VLERDSREPTP
+493 ALERDNRTPTS
-504 AERESLAKWTS
+504 AERETLAKWTS
-515 WGAVPQIFDKERDEF
+515 WGAAAGIFDAEREEF
-530 RVDAESLRNLIGKE
+530 RADAESLRTLIGE
-544 GWKQANRTVL
+544 AGWKQANRTVL
-554 NAHYTDPMIVQ
+554 NAHYTDPMIVR
-565 AMWSHL
+565 AMWDHL
-571 QTLGLTTGHVLEPGC
+571 QALGLADGRVLEPGC

-591 IGRAPESVRMTG
+591 IGRSPESARVTG
-603 VELDA
+603 VELDSI
-608 TTARIAQ
+608 TARIAQ
-615 ALYPHADIRIESFA
+615 ALYPHADIRVESFA
-629 ETRFLEGYFDAAIG
+629 DTRLPEGHFDAAIG
-643 NVPFSSTRLR
+643 NVPFSSTRLH
-653 DPVHNTGEHALH
+653 DPVHNTGEHSMH
-665 NHFILKSLALVKPG
+665 DHFILKSLALTKPG

-690 MDSQNPAARREIA
+690 LDKKNPAARREIA
-703 AKADFL
+703 DHADFL
-709 GAIRLPNGA
+709 GAIRLPNGT
-718 HRRVAGTDAL
+718 HRRVAGTEVV
-728 TDILILRR
+728 TDIVVLRR
-736 RDGEARQLNGPFE
+736 RDGEPRHLGGPFE
-749 LAVKAELPLTRGQ
+749 LATSIELPVA
-762 GETETVLVNEYFLN
+762 GETGEAAVLVNEYFVN
-776 HPEMVL
+776 NPDMVL
-782 GSLHAGTSM
+782 GELRAGTSV
-791 YGGLA
+791 YGGMA
-796 VEVLGHGDL
+796 VEVARRGEL
-805 EQQLGAALERIVSQA
+805 EPQLREALDRIASQA
-820 LSEGISHWP
+820 LGEGISHQP
-829 RDMAP
+829 REMAA
-834 GERRVAASAPGDPK
+834 GERRAAAGAPGDAN
-848 EFPGHLRASARG
+848 EFPGHLRATERG
-860 FEALSSDHIYEELS
+860 FEALHVDGTYSELT
-874 VPTTQAE
+874 VPNTQAE
-881 ELRALLGLRDIAV
+881 ELRALLGLRDTAV
-894 ALLENEAAT
+894 SLLENEAAN
-903 AEDSAEIEALR
+903 AEDSDEIENLR
-914 AQLNQ
+914 TQLNQ
-919 RYDRYAG
+919 LYDRYAA
-926 RFGAINRCTWHPTG
+926 RFGPINRCTWHPTG
-940 RVDDAGEPVMS
+940 RVDGGGEPVMS

-977 TSTDTAVK
+977 ATTDTAVK

-1000 LGADTAEDAV
+1000 LGADTAEDAM

-1023 VIATLLG
+1023 VIASLLG
-1030 VEDEEA
+1030 IDDDQA
-1036 RVKCRGLIYPDPAED
+1036 RAQCRGLIYPDPTED

-1064 VRVRLERAREAAVT
+1064 VRLKLDQARDAAAAN
-1078 DPETYGDNVT
+1078 PETYSDNVT

-1093 IPPDLGPAEI
+1093 IPADLGPAEI

-1110 WIEAPD
+1110 WIDAPD

-1140 KVTGGRRGV
+1140 KVTGGRSGV
-1149 LSTQEFGTSRVPAP
+1149 LATQEFGTSRVPAP
-1163 KLAQA
+1163 KLARA
-1168 LLRQSPIRVYDPDE
+1168 LLRQAPIRVYDPDE

-1219 ARLSEEY
+1219 VRLSAEY

-1263 VARMIAEPNAGLFH
+1263 VARMVAEPNAGLFH

-1288 MGVMELK
+1288 MGVMELR

-1368 SRETAHWY
+1368 SRDTAHWY

-1381 APRRAYLAE
+1381 QPRREYLSE

-1397 RTTIKRIENAIL
+1397 RTTVKRIEDAIL
-1409 KSEEKLKRKLGG
+1409 KSEEKLKNKLGG

-1434 DYIVV
+1434 DYLVV

-1467 LHMVREYLA
+1467 LHMVVEYLRD
-1476 NKHNGRAITGAT
+1476 KHNGRAITGAT

-1498 VYVVQRYLRPD
+1498 AYVVQRYLRPD
-1509 LLEEAGIRNF
+1509 LLEDAGIRNF

-1549 GFRNVPELQRMFHVA
+1549 GFRNVVELQRMFHVA
-1564 ADVKLPEDLNLPVPK
+1564 ADVKLPEDLKLPVPK
-1579 LARRADGQRAPEIIS
+1579 LARRADGQRAPEVIS

-1609 HRAMLVRSRTVD
+1609 DRAQKVKSRAVD
-1621 PARDNM
+1621 PSTDNM

-1647 GLGARSVSAH
+1647 GLAVAAT
-1657 EDRPM
+1657 
-1662 LDVAEGGAIAGYLH
+1662 DVAADRLVLDGMEG
-1676 AKSPSP
+1676 
-1682 ATARYVALYSAMSR
+1682 VAVSTI
-1696 HEPDDEVGEDQFG
+1696 GEDQFG
-1709 LKLEAAADWMFDK
+1709 LKLEAAADWMFEK
-1722 WQAAKDQVFLGRDGQ
+1722 WQAAKDQVYLGRDGQ

-1744 LVVAFCDLG
+1744 LVLAFCDLG

-1765 KTRLIARGAP
+1765 KTKLIARGAP
-1775 ADLFAY
+1775 AELFAY

-1787 DKAKA
+1787 DKGKA
-1792 ALFTKARNG
+1792 ALFTKARSG
-1801 SIQFLFGSTSKMG
+1801 SVQFLFGSTSKMG
-1814 VGVNIQDRMVAMLHV
+1814 VGVNIQNRMVAMLHV

-1835 ADIEQRDGRGIRQGN
+1835 ADVEQRDGRGIRQGN

-1874 SRKAAMVNQFLK
+1874 ARKAAMVNQFLK
-1886 GSLTAREI
+1886 GSLTVREI

-1920 AEVDIEV
+1920 AEIDIEV
-1927 TKLDRLRRAHQ
+1927 TKLERLRRAHQ
-1938 RSQSMLQIRIRDAD
+1938 RSQSMLHIRIRDAG
-1952 NAIPALES
+1952 NAIPGLEA

-1966 RAIAHRTPTKGD
+1966 QAIAHRTPTKGD
-1978 AFAAKIDG
+1978 AFAAKVNG
-1986 RYFDHRGEAGDA
+1986 RFFDHRGDAGDA

-2011 SVWKVFSDQGVAEIA
+2011 AAWKEFSDQGIAEIA
-2026 GFVLDARTV
+2026 GFTLDARNV
-2035 PTGREVHV
+2035 PTGREAHV
-2043 EVVFSDISSD
+2043 EVVFSDINAD
-2053 LYVTVDKKTLER
+2053 LYVTFDRKTLEK
-2065 GGAGLMIRLEN
+2065 GGAGVMLRLEN

-2086 IATSRLATERS
+2086 VATGRLATERTERKRS
-2097 ERERSAQ
+2097 EQ

-2109 FEHAER
+2109 FEHTER
-2115 LDGLRER
+2115 LVALQAR
-2122 QKAINQELLGSKD
+2122 QKQINQELLGGKESE
-2135 SQPEAGPTG
+2135 PEAAPSGIQVPDG
-2144 ASESPVELERIQSAA
+2144 VEFVRPADA
-2159 VHDFARVAGRV
+2159 VGLVGQFGGVA
-2170 DGTAVDNGAGTGSI
+2170 NGARGSSVLTNQR
-2184 PAGRGRG
+2184 RGL
-2191 R
+2191 